1 MNQPDFYLKCQAT
14 LINNHAF
21 DSSNRSGI
29 TLKLQQFTT
38 HFRCVQM
45 ANCHITLSVERINS
59 LRAKMSNFQIL
70 MIDEIS
76 MVDQRLLEVPWD
88 L

>member
-1 MNQPDFYLKCQAT
+1 
-14 LINNHAF
+14 
-21 DSSNRSGI
+21 
-29 TLKLQQFTT
+29 
-38 HFRCVQM
+38 M
-45 ANCHITLSVERINS
+45 ANCHINLSVERINS

-76 MVDQRLLEVPWD
+76 MVDHRLLEVPWD